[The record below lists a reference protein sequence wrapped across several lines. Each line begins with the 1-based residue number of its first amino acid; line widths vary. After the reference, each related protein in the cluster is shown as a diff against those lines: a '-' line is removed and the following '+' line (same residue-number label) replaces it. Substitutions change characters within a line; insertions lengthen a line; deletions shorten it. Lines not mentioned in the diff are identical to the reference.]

1 MVFSNRE
8 LPPTV
13 ISHLAFCN
21 SSVRHLQVKTT
32 SGQVKK
38 TDEMPLRVVQI
49 QAILFLKSSSER
61 VGSDIERL
69 FK

>member
-32 SGQVKK
+32 SGPVYKK
-38 TDEMPLRVVQI
+38 LTEQNNSVNVTQ
-49 QAILFLKSSSER
+49 
-61 VGSDIERL
+61 
-69 FK
+69 